1 MDEMDRFNEGMPDKQ
16 KDKIKYLRR
25 TIIQLKKSI
34 DSLMKNPNKIRVHDF
49 GAGDGPQSHVTNRE
63 LANEDRQIK
72 KKAISLLN
80 DITKEKMEDDPKNQ
94 TRDRNTGETK
104 TKRIKTRTM
113 SGGAGGRMM
122 MPQEYSKRSLYK
134 PKTN

>member
-1 MDEMDRFNEGMPDKQ
+1 MDLMDRFNEDFGNLKKE

-25 TIIQLKKSI
+25 AIISAKKSI
-34 DSLMKNPNKIRVHDF
+34 DALMKNPKKEVVIQGD
-49 GAGDGPQSHVTNRE
+49 DGPQRATNRD
-63 LANEDRQIK
+63 LANDERAIK
-72 KKAISLLN
+72 KKATTLLN
-80 DITKEKMEDDPKNQ
+80 DISKEKMESDPKNQ
-94 TRDRNTGETK
+94 TRDRNTGEAK

>member
-1 MDEMDRFNEGMPDKQ
+1 MDLMDRFNEDFGNIKKE

-25 TIIQLKKSI
+25 AIISAKKSI
-34 DSLMKNPNKIRVHDF
+34 DALMKNPKKEVVIQGN
-49 GAGDGPQSHVTNRE
+49 DGPQRATNRD
-63 LANEDRQIK
+63 LASDERAIK
-72 KKAISLLN
+72 KKATTLLN
-80 DITKEKMEDDPKNQ
+80 DISKEKMEDNPKNQ

-104 TKRIKTRTM
+104 TKRIKSRTM

>member
-1 MDEMDRFNEGMPDKQ
+1 MDLMDRFNEDFGNLKKE

-25 TIIQLKKSI
+25 AIISAKKSI
-34 DSLMKNPNKIRVHDF
+34 DALMKNPKKEVVIQGD
-49 GAGDGPQSHVTNRE
+49 DGPQRATNKD
-63 LANEDRQIK
+63 LASDERAIK
-72 KKAISLLN
+72 KKATTLLN
-80 DITKEKMEDDPKNQ
+80 DISKEKMESDPKNQ
-94 TRDRNTGETK
+94 TRDRNTGEAK

>member
-1 MDEMDRFNEGMPDKQ
+1 MARLKTLFKRRDKLMDQIFDLAESNYDEQQSNLAARDSDASPSKASKERSK
-16 KDKIKYLRR
+16 KLAILR
-25 TIIQLKKSI
+25 KKEEALDAEI
-34 DSLMKNPNKIRVHDF
+34 
-49 GAGDGPQSHVTNRE
+49 
-63 LANEDRQIK
+63 
-72 KKAISLLN
+72 
-80 DITKEKMEDDPKNQ
+80 KNQ

-122 MPQEYSKRSLYK
+122 MPQEYSKRTLYK

>member
-1 MDEMDRFNEGMPDKQ
+1 MDLMDRFNEDFGNLKKE

-25 TIIQLKKSI
+25 AIISAKKSI
-34 DSLMKNPNKIRVHDF
+34 DALMKNTNKEVVIQGD
-49 GAGDGPQSHVTNRE
+49 DGPQRATNRD
-63 LANEDRQIK
+63 LASDERAIK
-72 KKAISLLN
+72 KKATTLLN
-80 DITKEKMEDDPKNQ
+80 DISKEKMESDPKNQ
-94 TRDRNTGETK
+94 TRDRNTGEAK

>member
-1 MDEMDRFNEGMPDKQ
+1 MDIMDRFNEDLGNLKKE

-25 TIIQLKKSI
+25 AIISAKKSI
-34 DSLMKNPNKIRVHDF
+34 DALMKNPKKEVVIQGD
-49 GAGDGPQSHVTNRE
+49 DGPQRATNRD
-63 LANEDRQIK
+63 LANDERAIK
-72 KKAISLLN
+72 KKATTLLN
-80 DITKEKMEDDPKNQ
+80 DISKEKIESDPKNQ
-94 TRDRNTGETK
+94 TRDRNTGEAK

>member
-1 MDEMDRFNEGMPDKQ
+1 MDLMDRFNEDFGNIKKE

-25 TIIQLKKSI
+25 AIISAKKSI
-34 DSLMKNPNKIRVHDF
+34 DALMKNPKKEVVIEGD
-49 GAGDGPQSHVTNRE
+49 DGPQRATNRD
-63 LANEDRQIK
+63 LARDERAIK
-72 KKAISLLN
+72 KKATTLLN
-80 DITKEKMEDDPKNQ
+80 DISKEKMESDPKNQ

-122 MPQEYSKRSLYK
+122 MPQEYSKRTLYK

>member
-1 MDEMDRFNEGMPDKQ
+1 MDLMDKFNEDFGNIKKE

-25 TIIQLKKSI
+25 AIISAKKSI
-34 DSLMKNPNKIRVHDF
+34 DALMKNPKKEVVIQGD
-49 GAGDGPQSHVTNRE
+49 DGPQRATNRD
-63 LANEDRQIK
+63 LASDERAIK
-72 KKAISLLN
+72 KKATTLLN
-80 DITKEKMEDDPKNQ
+80 DISKEKMETDPKNQ

>member
-1 MDEMDRFNEGMPDKQ
+1 MDLMDRFNEDFGNIKKE

-25 TIIQLKKSI
+25 AIISAKKSI
-34 DSLMKNPNKIRVHDF
+34 DALMKNPKKEVVIQGN
-49 GAGDGPQSHVTNRE
+49 DGPQRATNRD
-63 LANEDRQIK
+63 LASDERAIK
-72 KKAISLLN
+72 KKATTLLN
-80 DITKEKMEDDPKNQ
+80 DISKEKMEDNPKNQ

>member
-1 MDEMDRFNEGMPDKQ
+1 MDLMDRFNEDFGNLKKE

-25 TIIQLKKSI
+25 AIISAKKSI
-34 DSLMKNPNKIRVHDF
+34 DALMKNPKKEVVIQGD
-49 GAGDGPQSHVTNRE
+49 DGPQRATNRD
-63 LANEDRQIK
+63 LASDERAIK
-72 KKAISLLN
+72 KKATTLLN
-80 DITKEKMEDDPKNQ
+80 DISKEKMESDPKNQ
-94 TRDRNTGETK
+94 TRDRNTGEAK

>member
-1 MDEMDRFNEGMPDKQ
+1 MELIDRFNEDFGNLKKE

-25 TIIQLKKSI
+25 AIISAKKNI
-34 DSLMKNPNKIRVHDF
+34 DALMKNPKKEVVIQSD
-49 GAGDGPQSHVTNRE
+49 DGPQRATNRD
-63 LANEDRQIK
+63 LANDERAIK
-72 KKAISLLN
+72 KKATTLLN
-80 DITKEKMEDDPKNQ
+80 DIAKEKMEKDPKNQ

-122 MPQEYSKRSLYK
+122 MPQEYSKRTLYK

>member
-1 MDEMDRFNEGMPDKQ
+1 MDLMDRFNEDFGNLKKE

-25 TIIQLKKSI
+25 AIISAKKSI
-34 DSLMKNPNKIRVHDF
+34 DALMKNPNKEVVIQGD
-49 GAGDGPQSHVTNRE
+49 DGPQRATNRD
-63 LANEDRQIK
+63 LASDERAIK
-72 KKAISLLN
+72 KKATTLLN
-80 DITKEKMEDDPKNQ
+80 DISKEKMESDPKNQ
-94 TRDRNTGETK
+94 TRDRNTGEAK
-104 TKRIKTRTM
+104 TRRIKTRTM

>member
-1 MDEMDRFNEGMPDKQ
+1 MELIDRFNEDFGNLKKE

-25 TIIQLKKSI
+25 AIISAKKSI
-34 DSLMKNPNKIRVHDF
+34 DALMKNPKKEVVTQGD
-49 GAGDGPQSHVTNRE
+49 DGPQRVTNRD
-63 LANEDRQIK
+63 LANDERAVK
-72 KKAISLLN
+72 KKATTLLN

-122 MPQEYSKRSLYK
+122 MPQEYSKRTLYK